1 MAKLSKNMSKAYQL
15 VDVNSVYGLDKAI
28 ELLKKA
34 KYAKFD
40 ETVDLAINLG
50 VDPRHADQNIR
61 GAAVMPHG
69 LGKKVVIIAF
79 CQGENLTLAKQ
90 AGADFVG
97 GEDLVEKIL
106 KENWMDFD
114 NVVAT
119 PDMMKVVS
127 KLGKVLGPRGLMP
140 NPKTGTVTQNVAQA
154 IKELKAGKAQ
164 FKVDKKGVLH
174 CPVGK
179 LSFDTPKLMENVEA
193 LIDML
198 KKLKPTS
205 AKGAYFKKMTISSTM
220 GPGVKVDVSE
230 IA

>member
-15 VDVNSVYGLDKAI
+15 VDVNSVYVLDKAI

-69 LGKKVVIIAF
+69 LGKKVTVIVF

-119 PDMMKVVS
+119 PDMMKIVS

-174 CPVGK
+174 CPIGK
-179 LSFDTPKLMENVEA
+179 LSFDTPKLMENIEA

-198 KKLKPTS
+198 KKLKPAS
-205 AKGAYFKKMTISSTM
+205 AKGTYFKKITISSTM